1 MYEIILLFTIYV
13 ISGLTMANMVTL
25 NQGLILIIIAM
36 VLLVAI
42 AYHESRKGVKRNG
55 FTICDRRFK

>member
-25 NQGLILIIIAM
+25 NQGLILIIMVM

-42 AYHESRKGVKRNG
+42 AYHESRKGVERNG
-55 FTICDRRFK
+55 F